1 MTPRH
6 AVAGLF
12 AVVALS
18 ACSDG
23 TGPGDG
29 AVPVTLAIGAGTG
42 TAAAAP
48 LAAAEITLGEN
59 TLEID
64 EVRLVL
70 RKIALHRQADG
81 EDCEESG
88 EASCDVL
95 WLGPMLVNLALDGST
110 SHAFTVNAAP
120 GRFHRMLFQLHKPAG
135 QADLAFVALNPG
147 MAGVSVRVT
156 GKFDGEPFTYTTD
169 LTVVQHTALEPP
181 LEVADG
187 VPTELTLWVDV
198 ATWFNN
204 QAGTGLINPGDLG
217 VGGQLDARIR
227 QNMRQSFRAAYHQ

>member
-1 MTPRH
+1 MTPRN
-6 AVAGLF
+6 AVAGLL
-12 AVVALS
+12 AAVALS

-29 AVPVTLAIGAGTG
+29 SVPVTLAIGAGTG
-42 TAAAAP
+42 SAAAVP
-48 LAAAEITLGEN
+48 LAASEITLGEN
-59 TLEID
+59 TLQID

-81 EDCEESG
+81 EDCDEAG
-88 EASCDVL
+88 EAACDVL

-110 SHAFTVNAAP
+110 SHAFTVDAAP
-120 GRFHRMLFQLHKPAG
+120 GTFRRMLFQLHKPAG

-156 GKFDGEPFTYTTD
+156 GTFDGEPFAYTTD

-181 LEVADG
+181 LDVADG

-198 ATWFNN
+198 ATWFTN

-227 QNMRQSFRAAYHQ
+227 QNIRQSFRAAYNQ

>member
-1 MTPRH
+1 MTSRN
-6 AVAGLF
+6 AMAGLL
-12 AVVALS
+12 AALALS

-23 TGPGDG
+23 AGPVDG
-29 AVPVTLAIGAGTG
+29 SVPVTLAIGAGTG
-42 TAAAAP
+42 SAAAGP
-48 LAAAEITLGEN
+48 LSAAVITLGEN
-59 TLEID
+59 TIQVD

-81 EDCEESG
+81 EDCAEAG

-95 WLGPMLVNLALDGST
+95 WLGPMLVDLALDGST
-110 SHAFTVNAAP
+110 SHAFTVDAAP
-120 GRFHRMLFQLHKPAG
+120 GTFRRMLFQLHKPTG

-156 GKFDGEPFTYTTD
+156 GTFDGEPFAYTTD

-198 ATWFNN
+198 TSWFAN
-204 QAGTGLINPGDLG
+204 QAGIGLINPGDLG

-227 QNMRQSFRAAYHQ
+227 QNIRESFRAAYNQ